1 MTLVDVLSNSGRLLV
16 PLRKMGSNRSTA
28 KVYLATRVLQVKS
41 SPVKL
46 GENPFLSMDETI
58 LIHFSGQDRPGLIA
72 ELTAILASY
81 DTCVLDIGQAVVH
94 ETLSLGLLVEIPSAE
109 SFRGFQDALVAKS
122 TELRLQVNF
131 TPIAK
136 TDLDD
141 WIASQGKDQFIVT
154 ILGRAISAN
163 HLARVS
169 AIIAEHGL
177 NVDRIER
184 LSGRLSLAR
193 HTPDA
198 NACVQLTVVTGN
210 SSSEASM
217 RAAFL
222 TAAHDLKIDI
232 AFQRESIFRRNRR
245 LFAFDMDSTLI
256 EGEVIDELA
265 KLAGVADEV
274 MKVTES
280 AMRGEIEFQESFR
293 RRVALLRGLKEV
305 RVRELLD
312 TIPLVEGAEQ
322 LIGTLKMLGYKTAI
336 LSGGFHFFAQH
347 LQTRLGIDYVFAND
361 LDIADGMVTGEV
373 RTQIVDGA
381 RKAELLQEIALQ
393 ENISLDQVVAV
404 GDGANDLPMLGI
416 AGMGIA
422 FRAKPLVRQTAS
434 HAVSFLGL
442 DSLLYLIGVRDRD
455 LSKVIDR
462 SLL

>member
-1 MTLVDVLSNSGRLLV
+1 MN
-16 PLRKMGSNRSTA
+16 
-28 KVYLATRVLQVKS
+28 
-41 SPVKL
+41 
-46 GENPFLSMDETI
+46 ETI
-58 LIHFSGQDRPGLIA
+58 LIHFSGRDRPGLTTA
-72 ELTAILASY
+72 LTSILASY
-81 DTCVLDIGQAVVH
+81 DACVLDIGQAVVH
-94 ETLSLGLLVEIPSAE
+94 ETLSLGLLVEIPRGE
-109 SFRGFQDALVAKS
+109 SFRGLQDALAATS
-122 TELRLQVNF
+122 RELRLQVAF
-131 TPIAK
+131 TSIAK
-136 TDLDD
+136 ADLDD
-141 WIASQGKDQFIVT
+141 WISSQGKDQFIVT
-154 ILGRAISAN
+154 ILGRAITAD

-184 LSGRLSLAR
+184 LSGRLSLAV

-198 NACVQLTVVTGN
+198 NACVELTVNGN

-222 TAAHDLKIDI
+222 ATAHDLKIDI

-256 EGEVIDELA
+256 ECEVIDELA

-274 MKVTES
+274 VKVTES

-293 RRVALLRGLKEV
+293 RRVALLRGLKETN
-305 RVRELLD
+305 VRELLH

-336 LSGGFHFFAQH
+336 LSGGFNFFAQH
-347 LQTRLGIDYVFAND
+347 LQSRLGIDYVFAND
-361 LDIADGMVTGEV
+361 LDIVDGVVSGEV
-373 RTQIVDGA
+373 RTRIVDGA
-381 RKAELLQEIALQ
+381 RKAELLRQIAGQ

-455 LSKVIDR
+455 LAVSDK
-462 SLL
+462 

>member
-1 MTLVDVLSNSGRLLV
+1 MN
-16 PLRKMGSNRSTA
+16 
-28 KVYLATRVLQVKS
+28 
-41 SPVKL
+41 
-46 GENPFLSMDETI
+46 ETI
-58 LIHFSGQDRPGLIA
+58 LIHFSGRDRPGLIT
-72 ELTAILASY
+72 ELTAILARY
-81 DTCVLDIGQAVVH
+81 DACVLDIGQAVVH
-94 ETLSLGLLVEIPSAE
+94 ETLSLGLLVEIPRGE
-109 SFRGFQDALVAKS
+109 SFRGLQDTLKAKS
-122 TELRLQVNF
+122 KELQLRVDF

-136 TDLDD
+136 ADLDD
-141 WIASQGKDQFIVT
+141 WISSQGRDQFIVT
-154 ILGRAISAN
+154 ILGRAITAD

-169 AIIAEHGL
+169 AIIADHGL

-184 LSGRLSLAR
+184 LSGRLSLAV

-198 NACVQLTVVTGN
+198 NACVEFTVNGN
-210 SSSEASM
+210 SSSETSM

-222 TAAHDLKIDI
+222 ATAHDLKIDI

-274 MKVTES
+274 VKVTES
-280 AMRGEIEFQESFR
+280 AMLGEIEFQESFR
-293 RRVALLRGLKEV
+293 RRVALLRGLKEI

-336 LSGGFHFFAQH
+336 LSGGFNFFAQH
-347 LQTRLGIDYVFAND
+347 LQRRLGIDYVFAND
-361 LDIADGMVTGEV
+361 LDIVDGVVSGEV
-373 RTQIVDGA
+373 RTPIVDGA
-381 RKAELLQEIALQ
+381 RKAELLRQIAGQ

-455 LSKVIDR
+455 LHNSAVGGCV
-462 SLL
+462 

>member
-1 MTLVDVLSNSGRLLV
+1 MI
-16 PLRKMGSNRSTA
+16 
-28 KVYLATRVLQVKS
+28 
-41 SPVKL
+41 
-46 GENPFLSMDETI
+46 ETI
-58 LIHFSGQDRPGLIA
+58 LIHFSGRDRPGLTTT
-72 ELTAILASY
+72 LTAILARY
-81 DTCVLDIGQAVVH
+81 DACVLDIGQAVVH
-94 ETLSLGLLVEIPSAE
+94 ETLSLGLLVEIPRGE
-109 SFRGFQDALVAKS
+109 SFRGLQDSLMAKS
-122 TELRLQVNF
+122 KELQLEVVF

-136 TDLDD
+136 ADLDD
-141 WIASQGKDQFIVT
+141 WISSQGKDQFIVT
-154 ILGRAISAN
+154 ILGRAISAD

-169 AIIAEHGL
+169 AIVAEHGL

-184 LSGRLSLAR
+184 LSGRLSLAV

-198 NACVQLTVVTGN
+198 NACVEFTVNGN

-222 TAAHDLKIDI
+222 ATAHDLKIDI

-274 MKVTES
+274 VKVTES
-280 AMRGEIEFQESFR
+280 AMRGEIEFQQSFR
-293 RRVALLRGLKEV
+293 LRVALLRGLKETT
-305 RVRELLD
+305 VRELLD
-312 TIPLVEGAEQ
+312 TIPLVEGAEH
-322 LIGTLKMLGYKTAI
+322 LIATLKMLGYKTAI
-336 LSGGFHFFAQH
+336 LSGGFNFFAQH
-347 LQTRLGIDYVFAND
+347 LQRRLGIDYVFAND
-361 LDIADGMVTGEV
+361 LDIADGVVSGEV
-373 RTQIVDGA
+373 RTPIVDGA
-381 RKAELLQEIALQ
+381 RKAELLRQIAQQ

-455 LSKVIDR
+455 LPGSDH
-462 SLL
+462 

>member
-1 MTLVDVLSNSGRLLV
+1 MN
-16 PLRKMGSNRSTA
+16 
-28 KVYLATRVLQVKS
+28 
-41 SPVKL
+41 
-46 GENPFLSMDETI
+46 ETI
-58 LIHFSGQDRPGLIA
+58 LIHFSGRDRPGLTA
-72 ELTAILASY
+72 ELTAILASF
-81 DTCVLDIGQAVVH
+81 DTCVLDVGQAVVH
-94 ETLSLGLLVEIPSAE
+94 ETLSLGLLVEIPRGE
-109 SFRGFQDALVAKS
+109 SFRGLQDALIAKS
-122 TELRLQVNF
+122 RELGLQAAF

-141 WIASQGKDQFIVT
+141 WISSQGKDQFIVT
-154 ILGRAISAN
+154 ILGRAITAD

-184 LSGRLSLAR
+184 LSGRLSLAV

-198 NACVQLTVVTGN
+198 NACVEFTVNGN

-222 TAAHDLKIDI
+222 ATAHDLKIDI

-274 MKVTES
+274 VKVTES

-293 RRVALLRGLKEV
+293 RRVALLRGLKETQ
-305 RVRELLD
+305 VRELLD

-336 LSGGFHFFAQH
+336 LSGGFNFFAKH
-347 LQTRLGIDYVFAND
+347 LQKRLGIDYVFAND
-361 LDIADGMVTGEV
+361 LDIVDGVVSGEV
-373 RTQIVDGA
+373 RTPIVDGA
-381 RKAELLQEIALQ
+381 RKAELLRQIAGQ

-455 LSKVIDR
+455 LAISDK
-462 SLL
+462 

>member
-1 MTLVDVLSNSGRLLV
+1 MN
-16 PLRKMGSNRSTA
+16 
-28 KVYLATRVLQVKS
+28 
-41 SPVKL
+41 
-46 GENPFLSMDETI
+46 ETI
-58 LIHFSGQDRPGLIA
+58 LIHFSGRDRPGLTA
-72 ELTAILASY
+72 ELTAVLASY

-94 ETLSLGLLVEIPSAE
+94 ETLSLGLLVEIPKGE
-109 SFRGFQDALVAKS
+109 SFAGVQDALVKKS
-122 TELRLQVNF
+122 SELRLQVNF
-131 TPIAK
+131 TSVAK

-141 WIASQGKDQFIVT
+141 WISSQGRDQFIVT

-169 AIIAEHGL
+169 AIIAQHGL
-177 NVDRIER
+177 NVDRVER
-184 LSGRLSLAR
+184 LSGRLSLAV
-193 HTPDA
+193 HSPDA
-198 NACVQLTVVTGN
+198 NACVELTVSGD
-210 SSSEASM
+210 SASEQSM

-222 TAAHDLKIDI
+222 ATAHDLKIDI

-265 KLAGVADEV
+265 KLAGVAGEV
-274 MKVTES
+274 VKVTEA

-293 RRVALLRGLKEV
+293 RRVALLRGLKET

-312 TIPLVEGAEQ
+312 TIPLVEGAAQ

-336 LSGGFHFFAQH
+336 LSGGFNFFAQH
-347 LQTRLGIDYVFAND
+347 LQKRLGIDYVYAND
-361 LDIADGMVTGEV
+361 LDIVDGVVSGEV
-373 RTQIVDGA
+373 RTPIVDGA
-381 RKAELLQEIALQ
+381 RKAELLRQIAGL

-404 GDGANDLPMLGI
+404 GDGANDLPMLGV

-455 LSKVIDR
+455 LAASVG
-462 SLL
+462 